1 MPTDQYSLTA
11 AGKHRQAGK
20 HRHQQA
26 NGRGFSSVCSCSPSM
41 CCVLPCIETILPCCR
56 QGHGSEGEGGL
67 GGLGGLGG
75 GSNREE
81 TGKMSVQ
88 RLFCV
93 QHSSTD
99 MWQLCR
105 SRLLQAG
112 IDKQQS
118 SSKAAATAGADD
130 SKRESGRGLSYV
142 AAPSGLLRSCFKSRA
157 TEQRAS
163 TAES

>member
-1 MPTDQYSLTA
+1 MHCRRKCHRRSICFDNLRFMLSSRRQALQAAMLQVQPTEVSRVAVDIA

-26 NGRGFSSVCSCSPSM
+26 NGRGFSSVCSCSSSM
-41 CCVLPCIETILPCCR
+41 CGVLPCITTVLPCCR

-67 GGLGGLGG
+67 GGLGG

-81 TGKMSVQ
+81 TGKMSAQ

-93 QHSSTD
+93 HHSSTD

-118 SSKAAATAGADD
+118 SSN
-130 SKRESGRGLSYV
+130 GRRRRQQ
-142 AAPSGLLRSCFKSRA
+142 A
-157 TEQRAS
+157 
-163 TAES
+163 